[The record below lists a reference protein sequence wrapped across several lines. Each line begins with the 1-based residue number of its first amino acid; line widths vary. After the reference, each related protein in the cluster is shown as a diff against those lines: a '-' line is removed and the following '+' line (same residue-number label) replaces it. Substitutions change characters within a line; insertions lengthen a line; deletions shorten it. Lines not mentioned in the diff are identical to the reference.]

1 MHSVSFLHLFEHLN
15 LITVFHNIGAWNV
28 HIWGQQCYTW
38 TSLFTYCR
46 FILKFWT
53 SSLLNLNVKKKRS
66 EHISPKSL
74 VCLYLHLTISLS
86 FHHPPPF
93 ILIFLLATN
102 LFAIFIFHAVCYS
115 VTSAQLRL
123 WTAAQ
128 TQILLCLTTPPQ
140 KKIRPPF
147 YLSFSLSGI
156 GTHSKPSATK
166 LFIWNR

>member
-1 MHSVSFLHLFEHLN
+1 MKCGHMGPTMLHLN
-15 LITVFHNIGAWNV
+15 LFIYILQVYSKILNF
-28 HIWGQQCYTW
+28 
-38 TSLFTYCR
+38 FT
-46 FILKFWT
+46 LKF
-53 SSLLNLNVKKKRS
+53 KCKEKRS

-128 TQILLCLTTPPQ
+128 TQILLCLTPPQ
-140 KKIRPPF
+140 KKKSDLLFICLFLCQALTHTANHQPQ
-147 YLSFSLSGI
+147 SSLSGI
-156 GTHSKPSATK
+156 GSFSSCNMVH
-166 LFIWNR
+166 